1 MKKRETKRYRYMNRF
16 TKYVW
21 IALVVLAA
29 GCSED
34 KGENDG
40 PVPGGVPGA
49 ESPVPEDMVSGTL
62 DLFSDGRL
70 TVAAGSGAETR
81 AAGPD
86 ETSVGDMWMLQF
98 DTEDSAE
105 GTLIHRAYI
114 PAQDIEQSGSTLT
127 APVMLRQS
135 ANCVIVVVANAP
147 ESFTVST
154 LPDGTKLTELRAR
167 TFAVSATTGASLPSD
182 ASVRLPM
189 FGETEQMAVSLV
201 GSQSVSVK
209 LTRLASRMSL
219 TLINSFTSGY
229 PLLELTSVTLRNAPT
244 KIAYGPL
251 TETTTYLGDVFP
263 EASADNFCDYT
274 PITTGLGS
282 PETNYMWYV
291 APNRRGKGTATDPE
305 HKDAITAPDG
315 QGSYCTHIS
324 IAGKLTRA
332 SGAAAT
338 NVTYNVYLGANNT
351 DDYNLWANAAYS
363 ARLVITGFNED
374 MLEVGYE
381 GFGITVAPM
390 DGMADNTITG
400 WHPDSGLEYIPSF
413 LTFAPTRIDFGAEE
427 APEAQQVAFSVNS
440 KWRFSYTSGDAAK
453 VIASSSVAANT
464 DQTGGAQGEP
474 AECEV
479 TFTPVTY
486 RAQSSTPAAGTQ
498 YNVVATFA
506 TVGGGITDT
515 RTTLLQRTVPTFY
528 GEPAVSPLTD
538 TIPRA
543 GETITATMIS
553 NARWSFAVS
562 PGGTITQEPDSYA
575 SRSLKVP
582 VPINN
587 TWKSRT
593 VKAVVQY
600 GESMKEWSYIQ
611 PGMAIGGVSISP
623 DPADG
628 IPGLGATYTVYIT
641 GDCGKVSVRAICG
654 GEVLVLSYGSSDEPA
669 TVKVPVNGSSAD
681 RTVVFQYQENGVW
694 KNFSRGTQVPGYAV
708 TGATVSPSGDIPGGG
723 GRYTVTLVTLNDLV
737 PLDGVAIRAAVNGSA
752 IAEGTVKT
760 SKRGVVLTVPLNES
774 YYSRTVAFE
783 YKWDGAW
790 VKIGDSRSQAGY
802 SVTSAT
808 TSAPASIPC
817 GGGTY
822 SVRLSGTLPSAGV
835 DVRARI
841 SGGESV
847 TGKVAASDRAISLKI
862 PINESYNS
870 RTVVFEYLWNG
881 TWTKIGDNHSQ
892 AGYSLSKATTNAPAS
907 IPGGGGTYTVTLSG
921 ALPSA
926 GVEVRAN
933 ISGGEPVTGTVT
945 ASDRAVLLK
954 IPANESYNSR
964 TVVFEYKWK
973 NVWTRIGDNH
983 SQAGYSVSS
992 ATTNAPATISGG
1004 GGRYTVTLGG
1014 FFPAEGVEVRADI
1027 SGENPAT
1034 GTVFSSN
1041 KTVSLDIPAN
1051 NGESERTVVFKYKW
1065 NGQWVTIKSCNQ
1077 LFNSRVGSASVSP
1090 TGTMPYG
1097 GGIYTV
1103 KLTGVV
1109 IPESTIKVRALG
1121 SSELSSEDASV
1132 SNKTALAKLVI
1143 PANAGAQERKVRFQ
1157 YWLNGWVDIE
1167 QRNQLPTPQVTRKMV
1182 SPSGNIGHE
1191 GGSYQI
1197 ALWGVFPNGVPVRA
1211 IGNGVNL
1218 TGTVPPAGDPVTLNI
1233 PANTTGDD
1241 RSIAFQYNW
1250 NGQWVDIETKTQMY
1264 QLKVGDQYGGGIV
1277 YWVNSSNPYDVRI
1290 VAPEES
1296 DLLKWAEGREYP
1308 TSYSTNQN
1316 AMNGKEISDQVRR
1329 SSVYKLHGETGDFA
1343 VDYPAFNY
1351 CYNLTTGGVPK
1362 GTWFVPSKKE
1372 HSELAFGQL
1381 NYVNQRLEAM
1391 GGKRVGGTLL
1401 WLSTGAINNSADD
1414 PANYAWLA
1422 WPQAYAP
1429 AATWTNNN
1437 VRCVR
1442 KR

>member
-1 MKKRETKRYRYMNRF
+1 MNRF

-21 IALVVLAA
+21 IALVVAAA
-29 GCSED
+29 GCS
-34 KGENDG
+34 KGDG
-40 PVPGGVPGA
+40 KDEAPVPGGVPGTGA
-49 ESPVPEDMVSGTL
+49 PVQEGMVSMTL
-62 DLFSDGRL
+62 DLSADGRL
-70 TVAAGSGAETR
+70 TVSGPDSKADTR
-81 AAGPD
+81 SASPD

-98 DTEDSAE
+98 DTEASAE
-105 GTLIHRAYI
+105 GSLIHRAYV
-114 PAQDIEQSGSTLT
+114 PAQDISQSGSTLK
-127 APVMLRQS
+127 APVMLRES
-135 ANCVIVVVANAP
+135 AGCVIVVVANAP
-147 ESFTVST
+147 ESFTAVT
-154 LPDGTKLTELRAR
+154 LPNGAKLAELRSR
-167 TFAVSATTGASLPSD
+167 TFAVSSTTGTSLPSD
-182 ASVRLPM
+182 ASARLPM
-189 FGETEQMAVSLV
+189 YGQTEQIAVSLI
-201 GSQSVSVK
+201 GSQSVPVK
-209 LTRLASRMSL
+209 LMRLASRMSL
-219 TLINSFTSGY
+219 TLVNSFTSGY
-229 PLLELTSVTLRNAPT
+229 PRLELTSVTLRNAPT

-251 TETTTYLGDVFP
+251 TEDATDPGELFP
-263 EASADNFCDYT
+263 EAEESNFRDYT
-274 PITTGLGS
+274 PVTTALSGVQTSYL
-282 PETNYMWYV
+282 WYV

-305 HKDAITAPDG
+305 HKDALTAPDG
-315 QGSYCTHIS
+315 QGSYCTHVS
-324 IAGKLTRA
+324 IAGKLTRS

-374 MLEVGYE
+374 ILEVGYE

-400 WHPDSGLEYIPSF
+400 WHPDTGLEYIPSF
-413 LTFAPTRIDFGAEE
+413 LTYAPTRIDFGAEE
-427 APEAQQVAFSVNS
+427 APEAQQVTFRINS
-440 KWRFSYTSGDAAK
+440 RWRFSYTSGDAAK

-528 GEPAVSPLTD
+528 GEPAVSPAPGTL
-538 TIPRA
+538 PRA
-543 GETITATMIS
+543 GETLTATLAS
-553 NARWSFAVS
+553 NASWSFAVS
-562 PGGTITQEPDSYA
+562 PGGTITQEAGSYA
-575 SRSLKVP
+575 SHSLKVP
-582 VPINN
+582 VPTND

-593 VKAVVQY
+593 VKAVVKY
-600 GESMKEWSYIQ
+600 GESMKEWSYTQ
-611 PGMAIGGVSISP
+611 PGMSIDGATISP
-623 DPADG
+623 DPAEG
-628 IPGLGATYTVYIT
+628 IPGAGATYTVGIT
-641 GDCGKVSVRAICG
+641 GDCGTVPVRAVCG
-654 GEVLVLSYGSSDEPA
+654 TEELVRAYGSSGKPA
-669 TVKVPVNGSSAD
+669 EVKVPVNGSHAD

-694 KNFSRGTQVPGYAV
+694 KNFARGTQVPGYSV
-708 TGATVSPSGDIPGGG
+708 TSATVSPSGDIPGGG

-737 PLDGVAIRAAVNGSA
+737 PPDGVAIRAAVNGSA

-783 YKWDGAW
+783 YKWGGTW
-790 VKIGDSRSQAGY
+790 IKIGDSRSQAGY

-881 TWTKIGDNHSQ
+881 TWTTIGDSHSQ

-907 IPGGGGTYTVTLSG
+907 IPGGGGTYNVTLSG

-945 ASDRAVLLK
+945 ASDRAVSLK

-973 NVWTRIGDNH
+973 GVWTRIGDNH

-1090 TGTMPYG
+1090 TGTIPYG
-1097 GGIYTV
+1097 GGIYAV

-1121 SSELSSEDASV
+1121 SSELSSDDASV

-1143 PANAGAQERKVRFQ
+1143 PANASAQERKVRFQ

-1167 QRNQLPTPQVTRKMV
+1167 QRNQLPTPQVTRKVV

-1191 GGSYQI
+1191 GGRYQI

-1211 IGNGVNL
+1211 IGNGVHL

-1241 RSIAFQYNW
+1241 RSISFQYFW
-1250 NGQWVDIETKTQMY
+1250 NNKWEDIETKTQMY
-1264 QLKVGDQYGGGIV
+1264 LLKVGDRHGGGIV
-1277 YWVNSSNPYDVRI
+1277 YWVSSSDPYDVRI
-1290 VAPEES
+1290 IAPEES
-1296 DLLKWAEGREYP
+1296 GLLKWAEKR
-1308 TSYSTNQN
+1308 SYYSRYSEDQN
-1316 AMNGKEISDQVRR
+1316 AMNGKEISDQVRW
-1329 SSVYKLHGETGDFA
+1329 SSNNRQHGETGNFA
-1343 VDYPAFNY
+1343 NDYPAFNY

-1362 GTWFVPSKKE
+1362 GTWFVPSQKE
-1372 HSELAFGQL
+1372 HSELALGSL
-1381 NYVNQRLEAM
+1381 DYVNQRLEAM
-1391 GGKRVGGTLL
+1391 GGERIDESPL
-1401 WLSTGAINNSADD
+1401 WLSTGSPSTNG
-1414 PANYAWLA
+1414 LA
-1422 WPQAYAP
+1422 MAKTAFVQGYYSSE
-1429 AATWTNNN
+1429 TDSQHH